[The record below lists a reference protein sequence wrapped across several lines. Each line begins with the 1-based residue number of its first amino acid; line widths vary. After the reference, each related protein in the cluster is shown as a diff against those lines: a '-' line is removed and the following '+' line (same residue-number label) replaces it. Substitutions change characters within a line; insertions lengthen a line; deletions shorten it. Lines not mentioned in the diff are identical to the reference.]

1 MNVLLTGGIGYLGS
15 HTALS
20 LLEQGH
26 EVTILDNL
34 SNSNLTVL
42 QCIESISSKQLNFVR
57 GDVLENALVKNTIN
71 QFKIDAVI
79 HLAGLKAVGE
89 SVLNPLKYYEN
100 NVQGAIS
107 LLDAMLSCNIRSLVF
122 SSSATVYGAPQ
133 YLPINEEHPT
143 NPYNPY
149 GNSKFFIEQI
159 LIDIARSNKDWTI
172 VNLRYFNPVG
182 SHASGLIGDNPNG
195 IPSNLMP
202 YINQVAANQRPF
214 LNVFGGDYETLDGT
228 GIRDYIHVEDLSE
241 AHLAALSWIDDP
253 DKNRDINMNTFNIGT
268 GVGYSVLDI
277 IQAYEQINGLKI
289 PYKITARR
297 EGDVAACYSDPTKAN
312 TVLGWKALRTL
323 EDMCKS
329 AWNFQKR
336 G

>member
-1 MNVLLTGGIGYLGS
+1 MNVLLTGGMGYLGS

-20 LLEQGH
+20 LLEQEH

-34 SNSNLTVL
+34 SNSNSSVL

-57 GDVLENALVKNTIN
+57 GDVLDTILVKNTIN
-71 QFKIDAVI
+71 QFKIDAVV

-89 SVLNPLKYYEN
+89 SVLNPHQYYKN
-100 NVQGAIS
+100 NVQGTIS
-107 LLDAMLSCNIRSLVF
+107 LLDAMLSCNIGSLVF

-149 GNSKFFIEQI
+149 GNSKLFIEQI

-182 SHASGLIGDNPNG
+182 SHISGLIGDNPNG
-195 IPSNLMP
+195 TPNNLMP

-214 LNVFGGDYETLDGT
+214 LNVFGGDYETPDGT

-241 AHLAALSWIDDP
+241 AHLAALNWIDDQ
-253 DKNRDINMNTFNIGT
+253 DKNSDININTFNIGT

-277 IQAYEQINGLKI
+277 IHAYEQINGLKI

-297 EGDVAACYSDPTKAN
+297 EGDIAACYANPTKAN
-312 TVLGWKALRTL
+312 TILGWKTSRTL
-323 EDMCKS
+323 EDMCGS
-329 AWNFQKR
+329 AWNFQKNK
-336 G
+336 